1 MVNAIQVR
9 AMDFRLASKLADQQP
24 QDVIVTE
31 SMTAADAVSAIIAR
45 SVHHV
50 LSRVTL
56 ISHGY
61 AELIE
66 GDTAP
71 DHKMSVRLPGPA
83 NVSRSPASFS
93 RIYGGYG
100 LEFGSDD
107 LNMGNVATFG
117 RLRGRFTD
125 GAIMVVFGC
134 AAADKGPAI
143 DAHLTGD
150 GPGLMKALARHT
162 GVPVRA
168 SDKLQEVPVNWYLGA
183 GDRGA
188 WAGRTFLF
196 MPDGRQVDE
205 SALQMSVY

>member
-1 MVNAIQVR
+1 MVDAIQVR
-9 AMDFRLASKLADQQP
+9 AMDYRLASRLADQQP
-24 QDVIVTE
+24 QDVIVE
-31 SMTAADAVSAIIAR
+31 KSMTAADAVSAVLAR
-45 SVHHV
+45 SVHYV
-50 LSRVTL
+50 ISRLTL

-71 DHKMSVRLPGPA
+71 DHNMSVRLPGPA
-83 NVSRSPASFS
+83 NVSRSPAIFS

-100 LEFGSDD
+100 LEFGRGD
-107 LNMGNVATFG
+107 LNMGSVATFG

-125 GAIMVVFGC
+125 GAILVVFGC

-150 GPGLMKALARHT
+150 GPGLMKELARQT

-168 SDKLQEVPVNWYLGA
+168 SDKLQEVPMNWYLGA
-183 GDRGA
+183 ADRGA
-188 WAGRTFLF
+188 WAGRTYLF

-205 SALQMSVY
+205 SALNMSVY

>member
-1 MVNAIQVR
+1 MVNPIQVR
-9 AMDFRLASKLADQQP
+9 AMDFRLASRLADQQP
-24 QDVIVTE
+24 QDVIVAKG
-31 SMTAADAVSAIIAR
+31 MTVADAVSAILAR

-50 LSRVTL
+50 LSRLTL
-56 ISHGY
+56 ISHGF

-71 DHKMSVRLPGPA
+71 DHNMSVRLPGPTNA
-83 NVSRSPASFS
+83 SRSPASFS
-93 RIYGGYG
+93 KIYGGYG

-107 LNMGNVATFG
+107 LSMGNVATFG

-125 GAIMVVFGC
+125 GAILVVFGC

-143 DAHLTGD
+143 SAHLTGD
-150 GPGLMKALARHT
+150 GPGLMKELARQT

-168 SDKLQEVPVNWYLGA
+168 SDKLQEVPMNWYLGA
-183 GDRGA
+183 ADRGA
-188 WAGRTFLF
+188 WAGRTYLF

-205 SALQMSVY
+205 SALNMSVY